1 MKKKFQKISEKY
13 KENKYKTI
21 ITNFQNSVHDTAI
34 GYHKFL
40 RDKSMYKSKLDEI
53 SGIGTVKKLELLKQ
67 FGSVDEIKNAEIEE
81 LVKVKGINEEL
92 AIRLKNE
99 L

>member
-1 MKKKFQKISEKY
+1 
-13 KENKYKTI
+13 
-21 ITNFQNSVHDTAI
+21 
-34 GYHKFL
+34 
-40 RDKSMYKSKLDEI
+40 MYKSKLDEI

>member
-1 MKKKFQKISEKY
+1 MQDEVHRFA
-13 KENKYKTI
+13 
-21 ITNFQNSVHDTAI
+21 IT
-34 GYHKFL
+34 YHKKL
-40 RDKSMYKSKLDEI
+40 RAKNMYKSKLDEI

>member
-1 MKKKFQKISEKY
+1 MNAERCDIYTDVEGVY
-13 KENKYKTI
+13 TTDPRVVPN
-21 ITNFQNSVHDTAI
+21 A
-34 GYHKFL
+34 
-40 RDKSMYKSKLDEI
+40 SKLDEI